1 MRCACGA
8 RRSDVTQ
15 PKYVPA
21 LGHDS
26 LTRFYDPLIALTLR
40 EKTLKGRLLDQA
52 AIGRGHRVLDVGC
65 GTGTLAI
72 LAKQRHPDAHVVG
85 LDGDPKVLAIARAK
99 IARAGVEV
107 ELVEGLA
114 GPAAPFPPASFERV
128 LTSFVLH
135 HLTTDQKRGA
145 FAAIRGWLRPGGQ
158 LHVLDFGPPSN
169 PIQAFVARV
178 FARLGGDD
186 RVEDN
191 WQGRLPA
198 LMREA
203 GFGDVEVTGRAFT
216 PFGSASFYAAR

>member
-1 MRCACGA
+1 MSK
-8 RRSDVTQ
+8 RS
-15 PKYVPA
+15 YVPA

-26 LTRFYDPLIALTLR
+26 LTRLYDPLLAITVR

-52 AIGRGHRVLDVGC
+52 AIAAGQRVLDVGC

-72 LAKQRHPDAHVVG
+72 LAKQRHPDAEVVG

-99 IARAGVEV
+99 VARAGVAV
-107 ELVEGLA
+107 ELFEGLA
-114 GPAAPFPPASFERV
+114 SATAPVPAESFDRV

-135 HLTTDQKRGA
+135 HLTTAEKRA
-145 FAAIRGWLRPGGQ
+145 ALAAIRSWLRPGGE
-158 LHVLDFGPPSN
+158 LHVLDFGPQGN
-169 PIQAFVARV
+169 PVLALVAR
-178 FARLGGDD
+178 ALGRIGGAGD
-186 RVEDN
+186 RIHDN

-203 GFGDVEVTGRAFT
+203 GFARAEETGRAFT